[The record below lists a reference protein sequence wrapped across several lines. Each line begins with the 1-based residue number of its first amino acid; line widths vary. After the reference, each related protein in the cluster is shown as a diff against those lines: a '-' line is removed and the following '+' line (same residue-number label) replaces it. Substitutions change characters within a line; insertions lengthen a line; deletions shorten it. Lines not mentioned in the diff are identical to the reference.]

1 MTQSCWTPFW
11 AGRFI
16 PFLSDLSQALFCFY
30 SWAPM
35 SLWVFP
41 LGIHGPFANSFG
53 FSHFSNSYFA
63 HGMLFLSFLA
73 SLSPL
78 AFSRPMYT
86 FVGPVTHH
94 SCRLGLMVF
103 FTIYTVNSLW
113 PSSLGFSIYW
123 ASTNGPQHIENHF
136 YISLP
141 EKFSKLAS
149 FMDFYMSV
157 TTFCSCQS
165 CCLN

>member
-1 MTQSCWTPFW
+1 MGFVTN
-11 AGRFI
+11 FI
-16 PFLSDLSQALFCFY
+16 ELPRLNNLILIFGVHEPAINPYFLSLHY
-30 SWAPM
+30 
-35 SLWVFP
+35 
-41 LGIHGPFANSFG
+41 LGPAATL
-53 FSHFSNSYFA
+53 SHFSNSYFA

-94 SCRLGLMVF
+94 SCRLDLMVF

-123 ASTNGPQHIENHF
+123 TSTNGPQQGE
-136 YISLP
+136 S
-141 EKFSKLAS
+141 ES
-149 FMDFYMSV
+149 FPLFG
-157 TTFCSCQS
+157 
-165 CCLN
+165 